1 MWEATAGKS
10 ALVIVIL
17 GLFMLYTS
25 SCGRHLYLC
34 GTRYPFVKNTLTGQF
49 RDELES
55 RDPLLKLSGIV
66 DAPAPR
72 HTQLGERGI
81 QLRESQGQ
89 RAKYVKRQLAAGKM
103 VGESLEQFL
112 HLLVRQ
118 VLESPSA
125 TIIAGLSLRTWSRKT
140 LLANESA
147 SRIGPV
153 TGRAQ
158 GIAPTMLDFASRGVH
173 SGKGTFLSLHTEAGG
188 SAFVFGHSSGAVLA
202 IEAAR
207 LLPIKITK
215 LAVYEPP
222 FIIDDS
228 RHPLPKDYV
237 TQLTKLVSSGRR
249 GEAIAYYMTKALG
262 VPVEEVAPMRNA
274 PMSEEM
280 EALAHTLVY
289 DGTLAADTMS
299 GKWASVLVPTLMM
312 DGGESFVWMHHGVQA
327 LVEILPHAQHRRFPG
342 QDHGVAD
349 DVLVPVL
356 VEFFKG

>member
-1 MWEATAGKS
+1 MSPNQRGCQRMKALSLSKRLLKGCSSFFVRPRFKWQTPCSGKTIATYRGHSAPIHRVIWSPDGKYIASASGDSTVQVWEATAGKS

-55 RDPLLKLSGIV
+55 RNPLLKLSGIV

-158 GIAPTMLDFASRGVH
+158 GIA
-173 SGKGTFLSLHTEAGG
+173 
-188 SAFVFGHSSGAVLA
+188 
-202 IEAAR
+202 
-207 LLPIKITK
+207 
-215 LAVYEPP
+215 
-222 FIIDDS
+222 
-228 RHPLPKDYV
+228 
-237 TQLTKLVSSGRR
+237 Q
-249 GEAIAYYMTKALG
+249 
-262 VPVEEVAPMRNA
+262 
-274 PMSEEM
+274 
-280 EALAHTLVY
+280 
-289 DGTLAADTMS
+289 
-299 GKWASVLVPTLMM
+299 
-312 DGGESFVWMHHGVQA
+312 
-327 LVEILPHAQHRRFPG
+327 
-342 QDHGVAD
+342 
-349 DVLVPVL
+349 
-356 VEFFKG
+356 